1 VAKYAGNK
9 LTMPDHV
16 LFDPQYEAVST
27 SDLRAQQQAAWSRQ
41 WAYVRDN
48 SQFYRGKFCNALR
61 SDVSLDD
68 LQHLPLTTKDELRI
82 SQQQHPALGNYLACD
97 ETQVVRLHQTSGTTG
112 VALRLGATERD
123 TKTIARVGA
132 RAFFAAGL
140 RPTDRVIH
148 CLNYCMWSGGLTDHL
163 SLEAVGAMVVP
174 FGVGNTERLL
184 ETIEHL
190 QITAISCTPSYPA
203 VLEKVWRESTGRDP
217 RELGLKFG
225 LFGGEACLDN
235 PAFRQSLKQTWGMK
249 VRNANYGLSEVL
261 SLFAG
266 QCEATNDLHFHAGD
280 VVFAELIDPK
290 TEQRIAIEPEATGE
304 VVCTNLDRQCQPLVR
319 YRTGDLITITA
330 IDRCDCGRTSWR
342 FRVCGRSDDMFNVR
356 GVNVFPTA
364 IQRVLLDHPH
374 LTSGHFRV
382 RLRGAGPY
390 DRIELTVE
398 ASENGS
404 HEDVGHAKRDLEAAV
419 HSTIGASAVVTIVP
433 FESMPR
439 TAGKTAW
446 IERTPH

>member
-1 VAKYAGNK
+1 
-9 LTMPDHV
+9 MPEHAF
-16 LFDPQYEAVST
+16 FDSQYEAVGTSELCTRQQST
-27 SDLRAQQQAAWSRQ
+27 WARQ
-41 WAYVRDN
+41 WAYVRDH
-48 SQFYRGKFCNALR
+48 SRFYRAKFRDALR
-61 SDVSLDD
+61 NDVSLND

-82 SQQQHPALGNYLACD
+82 SQQQHPPLH
-97 ETQVVRLHQTSGTTG
+97 VVRLHQTSGTTG
-112 VALRLGATERD
+112 AALRLGATERD

-140 RPTDRVIH
+140 RPTDRVVH
-148 CLNYCMWSGGLTDHL
+148 CLNFCMWSGGLTDHL
-163 SLEAVGAMVVP
+163 SLEAVGAMVIP
-174 FGVGNTERLL
+174 FGVGHTDRLL
-184 ETIEHL
+184 ETIEQL
-190 QITAISCTPSYPA
+190 EITAISCTPSYPA
-203 VLEKVWRESTGRDP
+203 VLEKAWRESTGRDP
-217 RELGLKFG
+217 HELGLKLG

-235 PAFRQSLKQTWGMK
+235 PAFRHSLEQTWGIK

-266 QCEATNDLHFHAGD
+266 QCEATSDLHFHAGD

-290 TEQRIAIEPEATGE
+290 TEHRIAIEPGTTGE
-304 VVCTNLDRQCQPLVR
+304 LVCTNLDRQCQPLVR

-330 IDRCDCGRTSWR
+330 IDGCDCGRTSWQ

-364 IQRVLLDHPH
+364 IQRVLLDHPQ

-382 RLRGAGPY
+382 RLRGGGPY

-398 ASENGS
+398 ASDNSGRR
-404 HEDVGHAKRDLEAAV
+404 DVGQSALALEHAVRNR
-419 HSTIGASAVVTIVP
+419 IGASAVVTMVP
-433 FESMPR
+433 FESIPR

-446 IERTPH
+446 IERTSP

>member
-1 VAKYAGNK
+1 M
-9 LTMPDHV
+9 LEHV
-16 LFDPQYEAVST
+16 LFDPQYEAVS
-27 SDLRAQQQAAWSRQ
+27 SSELRCRQQAAWSRQ
-41 WAYVRDN
+41 WAYLRDY
-48 SQFYRGKFCNALR
+48 SSFYHAKFRDAPR
-61 SDVSLDD
+61 SDISLDD

-82 SQQQHPALGNYLACD
+82 SQQQHPPLGDYLACD
-97 ETQVVRLHQTSGTTG
+97 EKHVVRLHQTSGTTG
-112 VALRLGATERD
+112 AALRLGATERD

-140 RPTDRVIH
+140 RSTDRVIH

-174 FGVGNTERLL
+174 FGVGHTERLL
-184 ETIEHL
+184 ETIEQL
-190 QITAISCTPSYPA
+190 KITAISCTPSYPA
-203 VLEKVWRESTGRDP
+203 VMEKVWRESTRRNP
-217 RELGLKFG
+217 RELGLKLG

-235 PAFRQSLKQTWGMK
+235 PAFRQSLETTWGIK

-266 QCEATNDLHFHAGD
+266 QCEAANDLHFHAGD
-280 VVFAELIDPK
+280 VVFAELIDAK
-290 TEQRIAIEPEATGE
+290 TGQRITIEPGAVGE
-304 VVCTNLDRQCQPLVR
+304 LVCTNLDRQCQPLVR
-319 YRTGDLITITA
+319 YRTGDLIAVTA
-330 IDRCDCGRTSWR
+330 IDRCDCGRTSWQ

-364 IQRVLLDHPH
+364 IQRVLLDHPQ

-398 ASENGS
+398 ASDNDGRVDDGQSARALEN
-404 HEDVGHAKRDLEAAV
+404 AV
-419 HSTIGASAVVTIVP
+419 RSTIGASAVVTMVP

-446 IERTPH
+446 IERTPL